1 MVAMGSDCTEVETR
15 FAAGGLLLLIRCS
28 KQGTV
33 HEPPGL
39 ETEIW
44 LHVGEAVRSALNG
57 DPKRGKKGSGPP
69 PVTTTSLAGRERLGV
84 VGVKMYVLCRGD
96 ACLAGRAGA

>member
-1 MVAMGSDCTEVETR
+1 MQ
-15 FAAGGLLLLIRCS
+15 
-28 KQGTV
+28 QGTV

-44 LHVGEAVRSALNG
+44 LHVGEADRLALNG
-57 DPKRGKKGSGPP
+57 DPKRGKKGSGPR

-84 VGVKMYVLCRGD
+84 GVKMYILCTVEGMR
-96 ACLAGRAGA
+96 AWQAGLGLLSA